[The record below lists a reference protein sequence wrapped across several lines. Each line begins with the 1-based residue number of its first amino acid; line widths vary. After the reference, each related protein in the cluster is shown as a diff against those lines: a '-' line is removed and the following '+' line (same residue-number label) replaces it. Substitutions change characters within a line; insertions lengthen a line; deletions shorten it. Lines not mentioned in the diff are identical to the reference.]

1 MRLKELLSE
10 LNLDSTSVKDR
21 FNFDQRILKSEIR
34 GISCDSKRVSED
46 FLYVAI
52 KGERFDGH
60 NFIREAVERGAKA
73 VIIQNSKFKIQN
85 SKFPIFIVKDTRE
98 SLAELSAKFYGFP
111 SKNLRFI
118 GITGTNGKT
127 TVSYLM
133 ESILKRKGLNV
144 GVIGTVNYR
153 IAGKEILPA
162 VNTTPS
168 ALELHHLLSEMTKRG
183 IDYVVMEVSSHSLDQ
198 KRVYGIDF
206 DYAVYTNLSQDHLD
220 YHKNLKN
227 YFLAKAKLFE
237 SLKNTSFAIINSDDR
252 FFPELKGMTK
262 AKIYTYGV
270 LNRCDI
276 RAENIE
282 WNLEGI
288 KFSVK
293 GENLDFTVES
303 KLLGLHNVYN
313 LLAAITTAIAMRIDT
328 EIIREGAKDL
338 RCIPGRLEKI
348 NTGGDFKVFIDYAHT
363 PEAVRCV
370 LSTLKTG
377 LLTLKRCQKVRRSR
391 IICVFGCGGERDR
404 KKRPKIAKIISE
416 NSDYFIITNDNP
428 RNEDPNRIINDILKG
443 VKTENFEVILD
454 RREAIKKAISM
465 AKDRDIIAILGKG
478 HERYQIIGGRKIP
491 FDDRRSVKECLRP
504 KRSWR

>member
-1 MRLKELLSE
+1 MRLKELISGLD
-10 LNLDSTSVKDR
+10 LNLTSDKFTFDR
-21 FNFDQRILKSEIR
+21 KIFDLEIK
-34 GISCDSKRVSED
+34 GVSCDSKRTSKNY
-46 FLYVAI
+46 LYVAI
-52 KGERFDGH
+52 RGNKLDGH
-60 NFIREAVERGAKA
+60 NFISEAVERGAKA
-73 VIIQNSKFKIQN
+73 AIIQNSKFKIQN
-85 SKFPIFIVKDTRE
+85 SKFPIFVVRDTRE
-98 SLAELSAKFYGFP
+98 ALAKLSAKFYGFP

-127 TVSYLM
+127 TVSYLI
-133 ESILKRKGLNV
+133 ESILKREGLNV

-153 IAGKEILPA
+153 LDGKEISPA

-168 ALELHHLLSEMTKRG
+168 ALELHHLLLKMTKKR
-183 IDYVVMEVSSHSLDQ
+183 IDYVIMEVSSHSLDQ

-237 SLKNTSFAIINSDDR
+237 SLKSNSSAIINSDDR
-252 FFPELKGMTK
+252 FSSELKERTK

-276 RAENIE
+276 KAENIE

-288 KFSVK
+288 KFGVK
-293 GENLDFTVES
+293 GKNLDFTVES
-303 KLLGLHNVYN
+303 KLSGFHNVYN
-313 LLAAITTAIAMRIDT
+313 LLAAVTVAVAMGIDT
-328 EIIREGAKDL
+328 KIIREGLKDL
-338 RCIPGRLEKI
+338 RCIPGRLEEI
-348 NTGGDFKVFIDYAHT
+348 DTGRDFKVFADYAHT

-370 LSTLKTG
+370 LSTFNYS
-377 LLTLKRCQKVRRSR
+377 LLTLERDQKVRRER

-404 KKRPKIAKIISE
+404 RKREKIAKIISE

-478 HERYQIIGGRKIP
+478 HERYQIIGNKKIA
-491 FDDRRSVKECLRP
+491 FDDRRIIKECLRL
-504 KRSWR
+504 KKSWR